1 MADEA
6 AAMTSTRQDGD
17 TATLDLILDVPL
29 AVSVEL
35 GRVRMAVREL
45 LALGAGSV
53 IELAKLAGEPLDVL
67 INGKPVARL
76 EPAVAKPTS
85 GKAREKA
92 IARMVELMEKGLDF
106 GGRRF
111 TRNELNER

>member
-1 MADEA
+1 MSSIGAREA
-6 AAMTSTRQDGD
+6 NRSFSRILREAESGKTVIITR
-17 TATLDLILDVPL
+17 
-29 AVSVEL
+29 
-35 GRVRMAVREL
+35 
-45 LALGAGSV
+45 
-53 IELAKLAGEPLDVL
+53 
-67 INGKPVARL
+67 NGKPVARL

-111 TRNELNER
+111 TRDELNER